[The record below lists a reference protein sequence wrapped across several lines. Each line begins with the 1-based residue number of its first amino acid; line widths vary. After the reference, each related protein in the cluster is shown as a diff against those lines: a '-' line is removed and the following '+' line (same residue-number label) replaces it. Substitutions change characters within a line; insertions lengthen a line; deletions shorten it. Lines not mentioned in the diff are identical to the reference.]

1 MNELD
6 VTPEETAM
14 LEARIVG
21 AGWPESWREIARSL
35 YVTLLTGDQAMA
47 PEPAV
52 ALAIELTLGIAA
64 HMGGTQPYINQ
75 GIDIQRSTMATRV
88 IELLQQHRQDYSHVA
103 QLVGLSERHVRRME
117 SRWLMAERARRQGT
131 LPLD

>member
-1 MNELD
+1 MDALT

-14 LEARIVG
+14 LETRIAG
-21 AGWPESWREIARSL
+21 AAWPDSWREIARSL

-47 PEPAV
+47 CEPAV
-52 ALAIELTLGIAA
+52 ELAIELTLGIAA

-75 GIDIQRSTMATRV
+75 GIDIQRSSTAARV
-88 IELLQQHRQDYSHVA
+88 IQLLGQHRQDYAHVA
-103 QLVGLSERHVRRME
+103 QLVGLSDRHVRRIE
-117 SRWLMAERARRQGT
+117 ARWLLSERARRQGV